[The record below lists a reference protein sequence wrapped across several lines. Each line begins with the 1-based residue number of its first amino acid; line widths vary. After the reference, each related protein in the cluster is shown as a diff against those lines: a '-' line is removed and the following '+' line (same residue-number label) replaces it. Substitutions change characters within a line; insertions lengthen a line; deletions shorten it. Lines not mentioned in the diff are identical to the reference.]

1 MPPQNNIKRLPQ
13 VLLHFHLEEYNIT
26 KSIMMCM
33 YILSRPVMA
42 FFLVS
47 LNSGSDFRL
56 RHLSEVKISRTT
68 LSALIFGLAPE
79 QKISLGILHVHM
91 KGKLTWESGYAHN
104 SPFCSR

>member
-1 MPPQNNIKRLPQ
+1 MTPQHNIKRLPQ
-13 VLLHFHLEEYNIT
+13 VLLHFHLEEYIT

-33 YILSRPVMA
+33 YPFASSNGRE
-42 FFLVS
+42 
-47 LNSGSDFRL
+47 SDFRL

-79 QKISLGILHVHM
+79 QKISLAILYVHM
-91 KGKLTWESGYAHN
+91 KGRLTWESGYVHN

>member
-13 VLLHFHLEEYNIT
+13 VLLHFHLEEYIT
-26 KSIMMCM
+26 KSIMMLC
-33 YILSRPVMA
+33 ILSRPAMA

-91 KGKLTWESGYAHN
+91 KGRRTWESGYAHN

>member
-1 MPPQNNIKRLPQ
+1 MTPQHNIKRLPQ
-13 VLLHFHLEEYNIT
+13 VLLHFHVEEYID
-26 KSIMMCM
+26 KKYC
-33 YILSRPVMA
+33 ILSRPAMA
-42 FFLVS
+42 LFLVS
-47 LNSGSDFRL
+47 LNSGSEFRL

-91 KGKLTWESGYAHN
+91 KGRLMWESGYAHN